1 MYVRYRL
8 RAALLVS
15 ETGYW
20 YVGTRTSKT
29 FAKTSAYFRL
39 HLLIVTVSSLSIIS
53 KKSVYIHYN
62 LPEHTKLKRTR
73 QLY

>member
-39 HLLIVTVSSLSIIS
+39 HLLENSVIVSGNNSIWSEKEREEIS
-53 KKSVYIHYN
+53 DRV
-62 LPEHTKLKRTR
+62 LET
-73 QLY
+73 